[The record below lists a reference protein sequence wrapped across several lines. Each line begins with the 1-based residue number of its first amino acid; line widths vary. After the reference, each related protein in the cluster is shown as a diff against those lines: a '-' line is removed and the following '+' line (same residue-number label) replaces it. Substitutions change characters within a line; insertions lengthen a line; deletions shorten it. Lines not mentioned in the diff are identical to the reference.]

1 MSASARETE
10 LDVEIMWS
18 DPLSSHRAWGRL
30 YLERVHQRVL
40 AQCRQAQRTASL
52 HHIVTED
59 LVPDIRL
66 VIYHTCVEYYLLY
79 SYYLFKFHSS
89 TLGLTFMK
97 WLQPKRPLRP
107 LRKERKKVAVQSL
120 AGQEVRLMVNVIRAF
135 EVPVRKMTDSLLG
148 SVSVPS
154 STNLGFTTVAVRPFV
169 EVTFQGSSLRT
180 TTAEGANP
188 TWNQDLQIPVR

>member
-1 MSASARETE
+1 
-10 LDVEIMWS
+10 
-18 DPLSSHRAWGRL
+18 
-30 YLERVHQRVL
+30 
-40 AQCRQAQRTASL
+40 
-52 HHIVTED
+52 
-59 LVPDIRL
+59 
-66 VIYHTCVEYYLLY
+66 
-79 SYYLFKFHSS
+79 
-89 TLGLTFMK
+89 MK

-135 EVPVRKMTDSLLG
+135 EVPVRKTTDSLLG

-154 STNLGFTTVAVRPFV
+154 STNLGFATVAVRPFV
-169 EVTFQGSSLRT
+169 EVSFQGSSLRT